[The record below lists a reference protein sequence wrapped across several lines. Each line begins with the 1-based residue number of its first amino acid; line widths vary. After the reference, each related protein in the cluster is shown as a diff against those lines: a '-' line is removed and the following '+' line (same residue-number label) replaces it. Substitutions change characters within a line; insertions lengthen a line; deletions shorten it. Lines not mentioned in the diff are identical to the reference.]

1 MPSPFFVAIKPRSA
15 RLMLSAALAAASVAL
30 LGCGANNPTTRTSSS
45 GSNSTPE
52 PATFQ
57 LTLQSPV
64 RLTNIEARVIDA
76 ASGQIVHQ
84 SIISNDHRLNVNI
97 NRADARSQRLLYVEL
112 RPSAL
117 NQSRYYDPILDRDAP
132 FNQPLR
138 AILQSAASNQSIL
151 IDPYS
156 EIAFQRAQVRS
167 GWLNNRADTTQLGLI
182 TVNALR
188 AAQSE
193 VAAVFNVRSVTL
205 PQGLSSRTDLQR
217 LNVTA
222 NQTRVLDY
230 FRFSLGHA
238 QYYVQQQGNNIDAPY
253 LAFSQ
258 KAAIDMLD
266 GDLDGLT
273 LHGFG
278 DQAEIFLNSPL
289 VQPIIN
295 NNPERNQHLLLAEDQ
310 LPARRTYN
318 VGVGDTIKQFFEPL
332 FPSGSA
338 EFKLIND
345 YDYLN
350 MSTRTTPT
358 PPRPF
363 ALHSPGGGNYT
374 RAFGLMDGQLVK
386 NFINADDTGLVN
398 DIAQNDIAQIAG
410 IYQNPQGCRLVIQ
423 PNGKVTL
430 TQGTQTAEAD
440 IDRNFGDSM
449 SRADADSQSYL
460 INITTPSDS
469 TPSFLQ
475 IRTDGARVLFAQSGR
490 SLLEMPSTE
499 QLSAV
504 DLRCDFTSSGVV

>member
-15 RLMLSAALAAASVAL
+15 RLMLSAALTAASVAL

-45 GSNSTPE
+45 GSNSTPA

-64 RLTNIEARVIDA
+64 RLTNVEAKVIDA
-76 ASGQIVHQ
+76 VSGQIVHQ

-97 NRADARSQRLLYVEL
+97 NRADTRSQRLLYVEL
-112 RPSAL
+112 RPSTL
-117 NQSRYYDPILDRDAP
+117 NQSSYYDPILDRDAP
-132 FNQPLR
+132 FNQTLR
-138 AILQSAASNQSIL
+138 AMVSSPASNQTIL

-167 GWLNNRADTTQLGLI
+167 GWLNNRMDITQLSLI
-182 TVNALR
+182 SINSLR

-230 FRFSLGHA
+230 FRFSLGHV
-238 QYYVQQQGNNIDAPY
+238 QYYVQQQGSVDAPY

-278 DQAEIFLNSPL
+278 DQDEIFLNNPL

-318 VGVGDTIKQFFEPL
+318 MGVGTTIKQFFEPL

-350 MSTRTTPT
+350 MSTRTVPT

-363 ALHSPGGGNYT
+363 ALHSPGAGNYT
-374 RAFGLMDGQLVK
+374 RAFGLTDGQLVK

-398 DIAQNDIAQIAG
+398 DIAQIAG
-410 IYQNPQGCRLVIQ
+410 IYQNPQGCRLAIQ
-423 PNGKVTL
+423 PNGKVML

-449 SRADADSQSYL
+449 SRADASSQSYL

-475 IRTDGARVLFAQSGR
+475 IRTDGARVLFAQNGR
-490 SLLEMPSTE
+490 SLLEMPSTD

-504 DLRCDFTSSGVV
+504 DLSCNF